1 MLAQVSRFRIFFV
14 SDLHGSEVCF
24 RKFLNSA
31 SVYKPD
37 LLIYGGDIMGK
48 ILQPIYRQEGG
59 GYRWFPTADRHEDF
73 GEEALSQVERRIADQ
88 GRYAFLTTPTEWEHR
103 RKDPA
108 ALEAHCREIGQ
119 ERVRQWLKLVEE
131 RLLPKK
137 VPLVMNVGN
146 DDTDGILE
154 ILRHEAPANVLVP
167 EGQVVSCGPYEI
179 YGCGYANMTP
189 WHCPRDL
196 EETDLQK
203 FLDRTSGQIGQPR
216 RTILDIHAPP
226 AGTGLDLAPEL
237 DATFKPKTVS
247 GQMLMTHV
255 GSTSVRGL
263 IEAVRPVVSLHGH
276 IHESMG
282 VDHVAGTPVYN
293 PGSVYFSGTLQGLL
307 LNLDGD
313 RVIDHLFVTG

>member
-1 MLAQVSRFRIFFV
+1 VSRFRIFFV

-31 SVYKPD
+31 PVYKPD

-48 ILQPIYRQEGG
+48 ILQPIFREDKGR
-59 GYRWFPTADRHEDF
+59 YRWFPTPDRSEEF
-73 GEEALSQVERRIADQ
+73 GEDSLAQVERRIADQ
-88 GRYAFLTTPTEWEHR
+88 GRYSFLTTPAEWEAR
-103 RKDPA
+103 RKDPE
-108 ALEAHCREIGQ
+108 ALDAFCREIGK
-119 ERVRQWLKLVEE
+119 ERVRAWLKLVAE
-131 RLLPKK
+131 RLLPQGI
-137 VPLVMNVGN
+137 PLVMNVGN

-154 ILRHEAPANVLVP
+154 VLRHEAPRNVLVP
-167 EGQVVSCGPYEI
+167 EGQVVTCGPYEI

-196 EETDLQK
+196 EEADLAK
-203 FLDRTSGQIGQPR
+203 FLDRTSGQIGATR

-226 AGTGLDLAPEL
+226 IGTAIDLAPEL
-237 DATFKPKTVS
+237 DARMKPKTVG

-255 GSTSVRGL
+255 GSPSIRQL
-263 IEAVRPVVSLHGH
+263 IERVHPVVSLHGH

-282 VDHVAGTPVYN
+282 VDQVAGTPVYN
-293 PGSVYFSGTLQGLL
+293 PGSVYFSGTLQGLI

-313 RVIDHLFVTG
+313 QVVDHLFVTG